1 MRSLFGRRRPEEEVP
16 LRGELLGLESLEERA
31 KTLAGVF
38 TLARDSRAGGHDI
51 RTRLDANLRVLR
63 EAYRLLAGDVR
74 RGDAVDPAAEWLLDN
89 FHLVESEARAVRHDL
104 PSRYYQ
110 KLPKLAARELSGKAR
125 IHAMALE
132 LIRHGDGRLDA
143 ERLTRFVLAYQTVA
157 PLTIGELWAW
167 PSMLKLALL
176 ENLRILAAG
185 ILSGRAARRE
195 ADAALERLAGGGPP
209 EPLPEPLHS
218 AFVAQLRQRMR
229 ESDPRVS
236 SLHARMEEASPRGR
250 HDVRGRRPRRVPAP
264 GHRPGLDRQHDHEP
278 EALRHARLE
287 PLRGAGQPGG
297 ADPAARSGGGL
308 HAHGF
313 PEPRPLPP
321 GRGGARRAHR
331 RGAGARRPARRR
343 ERAPGGGAEGDRRE
357 DRSRRPS
364 PDRPGP
370 AGPGDRRRVH
380 PRLGQRL
387 RRFAFSHATAAYLGG
402 IGLLT
407 GLGVYAAIE
416 YVRASGA
423 PEMATAAALLATI
436 PASELAVLI
445 VQRLVAAL
453 VPPRRL
459 ARLDLIEGVPES
471 ARTMVVVPTLL
482 GSVKGV
488 EALLE
493 HLEVQALGNLDPHI
507 HFAILGDFKDAPAQ
521 TMEGDAEILAAA
533 AAGIEALNRRHAP
546 DAKDRFFLFHRE
558 RRWNPKEGVFMGWE
572 RKRGKLEEFNR
583 LLRDASDTGFTVRQG
598 DLSILPSV
606 RYVLTLDADSRLP
619 RGAAQTLI
627 GILSHPLNR
636 PVFDPSVGRVTEGYG
651 ILQPRVSV
659 TLASAAG
666 SLFARVYAGHT
677 GVDPYTTAVSDTY
690 QDLFGEGVFTG
701 KGLYDVDAFRAAV
714 DGRVPENAL
723 LSHDLFEGLH
733 ARTALV
739 SDVEVVDD
747 YPANLLAHARRQH
760 RWVRGDWQI
769 LALASAHGP
778 DFEGLRE
785 EPPAA
790 HQPVEDPRQ
799 PAAEPRGAVAPRSLR
814 GRLDHPA
821 REPARVD
828 PGGLSVVSFPLVIS
842 LFHLLKR
849 PPAHEPAR
857 VHLRGLLE
865 ELSTASAQAFLT
877 LVFLPYHAWEMVHA
891 IALTLVRL
899 VITQRR
905 LLDWETAAAQ
915 AARAAGLLRDGS
927 PLVPGGDGR
936 EPDRRRR
943 SRGSHRRGASR
954 RAPPRRCRSRALW
967 AIAPLLAYWLSQPA
981 APRRREL
988 SPADRELL
996 LAVARK
1002 TWRYFETLAGPEDHG
1017 LPPDNLQE
1025 EPARVV
1031 AHRTSPTNIGM
1042 GLLSTLAAHDLGFL
1056 PADAMLERLER
1067 TLTTVEGL
1075 ERHEGHLLNWYDTR
1089 NLSPLLPRYV
1099 STVDSG
1105 NLAGALARAGRGVP
1119 AAGRVAT
1126 AARDPPPR
1134 PRPARRRP
1142 SPTE

>member
-104 PSRYYQ
+104 PSQYYQ

-185 ILSGRAARRE
+185 VLSGRAARRE

-218 AFVAQLRQRMR
+218 AFAAQLQQRMR

-236 SLHARMEEASPRGR
+236 LLHARMEEAFPAKGTTAE
-250 HDVRGRRPRRVPAP
+250 DAVRAEYQRQATDQASTGNTITSLRLCATLDWSRYVERVSLVEQILRR
-264 GHRPGLDRQHDHEP
+264 
-278 EALRHARLE
+278 
-287 PLRGAGQPGG
+287 
-297 ADPAARSGGGL
+297 DPAAVYTRMDFQSRDRYRQAVEELAEPTGDAQVRVALRAVESARQAAERKGIGEKT
-308 HAHGF
+308 AHVGHH
-313 PEPRPLPP
+313 LIGP
-321 GRGGARRAHR
+321 GRVGLEIDVAYTPR
-331 RGAGARRPARRR
+331 RGK
-343 ERAPGGGAEGDRRE
+343 
-357 DRSRRPS
+357 
-364 PDRPGP
+364 
-370 AGPGDRRRVH
+370 
-380 PRLGQRL
+380 RL
-387 RRFAFSHATAAYLGG
+387 RRFAFSHATTAYLGG

-416 YVRASGA
+416 YVGASGA

-436 PASELAVLI
+436 PASELAALI

-459 ARLDLIEGVPES
+459 PRLDLIEGVPES
-471 ARTMVVVPTLL
+471 ARTMVVVPALL

-533 AAGIEALNRRHAP
+533 AAGIEALNSRHAP
-546 DAKDRFFLFHRE
+546 AAKDRFFLFHRE

-583 LLRDASDTGFTVRQG
+583 LLRGASDTGFTVRQG

-627 GILSHPLNR
+627 GILSHPLNS

-651 ILQPRVSV
+651 ILQPRVSI

-747 YPANLLAHARRQH
+747 YPGNVLAHARRQH

-769 LALASAHGP
+769 L
-778 DFEGLRE
+778 RW
-785 EPPAA
+785 
-790 HQPVEDPRQ
+790 
-799 PAAEPRGAVAPRSLR
+799 
-814 GRLDHPA
+814 
-821 REPARVD
+821 
-828 PGGLSVVSFPLVIS
+828 
-842 LFHLLKR
+842 LL
-849 PPAHEPAR
+849 
-857 VHLRGLLE
+857 
-865 ELSTASAQAFLT
+865 
-877 LVFLPYHAWEMVHA
+877 
-891 IALTLVRL
+891 
-899 VITQRR
+899 
-905 LLDWETAAAQ
+905 
-915 AARAAGLLRDGS
+915 
-927 PLVPGGDGR
+927 PLVPTRAGLERNRLPLIAQWKILDNLRRSLLPPALFALLVAGLTVLPGYPAAWALLALAVLALPLVSVARLLLGDPGR
-936 EPDRRRR
+936 SNRFPRSSASSDRSSRRR
-943 SRGSHRRGASR
+943 SRRRSSAS
-954 RAPPRRCRSRALW
+954 PS
-967 AIAPLLAYWLSQPA
+967 
-981 APRRREL
+981 
-988 SPADRELL
+988 SPI
-996 LAVARK
+996 
-1002 TWRYFETLAGPEDHG
+1002 TH
-1017 LPPDNLQE
+1017 
-1025 EPARVV
+1025 
-1031 AHRTSPTNIGM
+1031 S
-1042 GLLSTLAAHDLGFL
+1042 
-1056 PADAMLERLER
+1056 
-1067 TLTTVEGL
+1067 
-1075 ERHEGHLLNWYDTR
+1075 
-1089 NLSPLLPRYV
+1089 
-1099 STVDSG
+1099 
-1105 NLAGALARAGRGVP
+1105 
-1119 AAGRVAT
+1119 
-1126 AARDPPPR
+1126 
-1134 PRPARRRP
+1134 RP
-1142 SPTE
+1142 STRSSSRSSASS